1 MAERIRVL
9 IADDD
14 AEACRQ
20 LAELLADEAD
30 IAVVGTAASG
40 SEALELAEKLQ
51 PDVVLLDTDMPGLD
65 GIAATERISARS
77 PEIAVIMLSSQGEAH
92 DWRRAMLAGA
102 RDFLLQPITREELA
116 GSIRQ
121 VHTIH
126 QRELERLTQ
135 AASHLQ
141 SGNGQVPPETRE
153 GGPGKI
159 VALFSPKGGVGRTT
173 LAVNVAAA
181 AVKNGHD
188 VCLFDASFQFGDVGI
203 MLDLNPKGVSIA
215 DLLPEGADDDPDAI
229 ETVLT
234 NHSSGLHVVLA
245 PPSPEVAELVQPET
259 NHSSGLHVVLAPPSP
274 EVAELV
280 QAESVRRMLEVLRR
294 NHRLVVV
301 DTGSWL
307 NDVTLAIL
315 DVADVILGVMTLEI
329 TNIKNMRL
337 FLHLADSLSYLD
349 KLQLVLNRSDATLGI
364 RVADAEQSLGRRID
378 HAVVSDGRTV
388 VYALNR
394 GVPFSVSNPEARVSR
409 DVKRLAEHLLMDELP
424 VPAEPVNPPK
434 RRKSLLAWR

>member
-1 MAERIRVL
+1 MANRIRVL

-14 AEACRQ
+14 ADMRGK
-20 LAELLADEAD
+20 LSELLAEEAD
-30 IAVVGTAASG
+30 IVVVGTAASG
-40 SEALELAEKLQ
+40 NQAFELAEKLQ

-65 GIAATERISARS
+65 GIAATERISTRL
-77 PEIAVIMLSSQGEAH
+77 PGVGVIMLSSQGEAH

-121 VHTIH
+121 VHTIQ

-135 AASHLQ
+135 AASQLQ
-141 SGNGQVPPETRE
+141 SGNGQAPPGTRE
-153 GGPGKI
+153 GGPGRI
-159 VALFSPKGGVGRTT
+159 VAFFSPKGGVGRTT

-181 AVKNGHD
+181 AVKSGRD

-203 MLDLNPKGVSIA
+203 MLDLNPKSGSIG
-215 DLLPEGADDDPDAI
+215 DLLPEEAHPDPDAI
-229 ETVLT
+229 ETILI

-245 PPSPEVAELVQPET
+245 PPSPEVAELIRPER
-259 NHSSGLHVVLAPPSP
+259 
-274 EVAELV
+274 
-280 QAESVRRMLEVLRR
+280 VRGMLEVLRA
-294 NHRLVVV
+294 NHDLVIV
-301 DTGSWL
+301 DTGGSL
-307 NDVTLAIL
+307 NDATLAIL
-315 DVADVILGVMTLEI
+315 DVADAILGVMTLEI

-337 FLHLADSLSYLD
+337 FLQLADSLSYLD
-349 KLQLVLNRSDATLGI
+349 KLELVLNRSDATLGI
-364 RVADAEQSLGRRID
+364 RLPDAEQSLGRRID

-409 DVKRLAEHLLMDELP
+409 DVKRLAEHLLRAELP

-434 RRKSLLAWR
+434 RRRSLLAWR

>member
-77 PEIAVIMLSSQGEAH
+77 PEIGVIMLSSQGEAH

-229 ETVLT
+229 ETVM
-234 NHSSGLHVVLA
+234 
-245 PPSPEVAELVQPET
+245 T

>member
-20 LAELLADEAD
+20 LAKLLADEAD

-245 PPSPEVAELVQPET
+245 PPSPEVAELVQ
-259 NHSSGLHVVLAPPSP
+259 
-274 EVAELV
+274 
-280 QAESVRRMLEVLRR
+280 AESVRRMLEVLRR

-329 TNIKNMRL
+329 TNIKDMRL

-409 DVKRLAEHLLMDELP
+409 DVKRLAEHLLMDKLP

>member
-141 SGNGQVPPETRE
+141 SGNGQMPPETRE

-229 ETVLT
+229 ETVM
-234 NHSSGLHVVLA
+234 
-245 PPSPEVAELVQPET
+245 T

>member
-65 GIAATERISARS
+65 GIAVTERICATV
-77 PEIAVIMLSSQGEAH
+77 PATGVIMLSSQGEAH

-229 ETVLT
+229 ETVM
-234 NHSSGLHVVLA
+234 
-245 PPSPEVAELVQPET
+245 T

>member
-40 SEALELAEKLQ
+40 SEVLELAEKLQ

-77 PEIAVIMLSSQGEAH
+77 PEIGVIMLSSQGEAH

-229 ETVLT
+229 ETVM
-234 NHSSGLHVVLA
+234 
-245 PPSPEVAELVQPET
+245 T

-329 TNIKNMRL
+329 TNIKDMRL

>member
-77 PEIAVIMLSSQGEAH
+77 PEIGVIMLSSQGEAH

-229 ETVLT
+229 ETVL
-234 NHSSGLHVVLA
+234 
-245 PPSPEVAELVQPET
+245 T

>member
-229 ETVLT
+229 ETVM
-234 NHSSGLHVVLA
+234 
-245 PPSPEVAELVQPET
+245 T

-329 TNIKNMRL
+329 TNIKDMRL

>member
-245 PPSPEVAELVQPET
+245 PPSPEVAELVQ
-259 NHSSGLHVVLAPPSP
+259 
-274 EVAELV
+274 
-280 QAESVRRMLEVLRR
+280 AESVRRMLEVLRR

>member
-40 SEALELAEKLQ
+40 SEVLELAEKLQ

-77 PEIAVIMLSSQGEAH
+77 PEIGVIMLSSQGEAH

-229 ETVLT
+229 ETVL
-234 NHSSGLHVVLA
+234 
-245 PPSPEVAELVQPET
+245 T

>member
-141 SGNGQVPPETRE
+141 SGNGQMPPETRE

-245 PPSPEVAELVQPET
+245 PPSPEVAELVQPEPVRRM
-259 NHSSGLHVVLAPPSP
+259 LEVLEP
-274 EVAELV
+274 
-280 QAESVRRMLEVLRR
+280 VRRMLEVLRR

>member
-1 MAERIRVL
+1 MSQRIRVL

-14 AEACRQ
+14 AKSCEQ
-20 LAELLADEAD
+20 LRELLADEAD

-40 SEALELAEKLQ
+40 SEALERAEKLT
-51 PDVVLLDTDMPGLD
+51 PDVILLDTDMPAVD
-65 GIAATERISARS
+65 GIGVTEKVSTRYPAIG
-77 PEIAVIMLSSQGEAH
+77 VIMLSGQGEAH

-121 VHTIH
+121 VHTIQ
-126 QRELERLTQ
+126 QREVERL
-135 AASHLQ
+135 AVVASHLQ
-141 SGNGQVPPETRE
+141 SGNGQAPPETRE
-153 GGPGKI
+153 GGPGRI

-173 LAVNVAAA
+173 LAVNLAAS
-181 AVKNGHD
+181 AVKSGHR

-203 MLDLNPKGVSIA
+203 MLDLNPKSGSIG
-215 DLLPEGADDDPDAI
+215 DLLPDGADDDPDAI
-229 ETVLT
+229 ETVMI

-245 PPSPEVAELVQPET
+245 PPSPEVAELVQPE
-259 NHSSGLHVVLAPPSP
+259 P
-274 EVAELV
+274 
-280 QAESVRRMLEVLRR
+280 VRHMLEVLRR
-294 NHRLVVV
+294 DHDLVVV
-301 DTGSWL
+301 DTGSSL

-349 KLQLVLNRSDATLGI
+349 KLELVLNRSDATLGI
-364 RVADAEQSLGRRID
+364 RVPDAEQSLGRRID

-409 DVKRLAEHLLMDELP
+409 DVTRIAEHLFRDELP

>member
-1 MAERIRVL
+1 MAEPIRVL

-14 AEACRQ
+14 AEARRQ
-20 LAELLADEAD
+20 LSQLLAGEAG

-40 SEALELAEKLQ
+40 SEALELAEKDL

-65 GIAATERISARS
+65 GIAVTERICATV
-77 PEIAVIMLSSQGEAH
+77 PATGVIMLSSQAEAN

-102 RDFLLQPITREELA
+102 RDFLLQPITREELV

-121 VHTIH
+121 VHAIH
-126 QRELERLTQ
+126 QRELERLAQ
-135 AASHLQ
+135 AARHLQ
-141 SGNGQVPPETRE
+141 SGNGQVQAESPE
-153 GGPGKI
+153 GGPGRI

-173 LAVNVAAA
+173 LAVNLAAA
-181 AVKNGHD
+181 AVKNGHN

-203 MLDLNPKGVSIA
+203 MLDLNPKSGSIG
-215 DLLPEGADDDPDAI
+215 DLLPGGADDDPDAI
-229 ETVLT
+229 ETVMI

-245 PPSPEVAELVQPET
+245 PPSPEVAELVQP
-259 NHSSGLHVVLAPPSP
+259 GP
-274 EVAELV
+274 
-280 QAESVRRMLEVLRR
+280 VRHMLETLRR
-294 NHRLVVV
+294 NHDLVVV
-301 DTGSWL
+301 DTGGAL
-307 NDVTLAIL
+307 NDVTLAVL

-364 RVADAEQSLGRRID
+364 RVADAEQSLGRQID

-409 DVKRLAEHLLMDELP
+409 DVKRLAEHLLREELP
-424 VPAEPVNPPK
+424 VPAEPVDPPK
-434 RRKSLLAWR
+434 RRRSLLAWR

>member
-245 PPSPEVAELVQPET
+245 PPSPEVAELVQ
-259 NHSSGLHVVLAPPSP
+259 
-274 EVAELV
+274 
-280 QAESVRRMLEVLRR
+280 AESVRRMLEVLRR

-329 TNIKNMRL
+329 TNIKDMRL

-424 VPAEPVNPPK
+424 VPAESVNPPK

>member
-229 ETVLT
+229 ETVM
-234 NHSSGLHVVLA
+234 
-245 PPSPEVAELVQPET
+245 T

>member
-245 PPSPEVAELVQPET
+245 PPSPEVAELVQ
-259 NHSSGLHVVLAPPSP
+259 
-274 EVAELV
+274 
-280 QAESVRRMLEVLRR
+280 AESVRRMLEVLRR

-329 TNIKNMRL
+329 TNIKDMRL

>member
-40 SEALELAEKLQ
+40 SEVLELAEKLQ

-77 PEIAVIMLSSQGEAH
+77 PEIGVIMLSSQGEAH

-245 PPSPEVAELVQPET
+245 PPSPEVAELVQ
-259 NHSSGLHVVLAPPSP
+259 
-274 EVAELV
+274 
-280 QAESVRRMLEVLRR
+280 AESVRRMLEVLRR

-329 TNIKNMRL
+329 TNIKDMRL

>member
-40 SEALELAEKLQ
+40 SEVLELAEKLQ

-77 PEIAVIMLSSQGEAH
+77 PEIGVIMLSSQGEAH

-229 ETVLT
+229 ETVMT

-245 PPSPEVAELVQPET
+245 PPSPEVAELVQPE
-259 NHSSGLHVVLAPPSP
+259 P
-274 EVAELV
+274 
-280 QAESVRRMLEVLRR
+280 VRRMLEVLRR

-329 TNIKNMRL
+329 TNIKDMRL